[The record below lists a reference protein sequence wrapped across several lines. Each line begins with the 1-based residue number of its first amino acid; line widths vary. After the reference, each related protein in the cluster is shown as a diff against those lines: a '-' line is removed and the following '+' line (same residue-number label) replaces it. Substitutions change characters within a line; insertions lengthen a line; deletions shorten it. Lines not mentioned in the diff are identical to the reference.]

1 MIFSFSRSYLYSL
14 LPNKKFTAD
23 YFWKV
28 ILLFKKGELAL
39 IDRYKAASDLIS
51 LIAAKS
57 LSKSSI
63 PKFICTLEVAIEV
76 P

>member
-1 MIFSFSRSYLYSL
+1 MIYKKRNPTWCFRKLDPSL
-14 LPNKKFTAD
+14 RVIF
-23 YFWKV
+23 V

-39 IDRYKAASDLIS
+39 NDRYKAASDLIS

-63 PKFICTLEVAIEV
+63 PMFIWTLEVAIDI

>member
-1 MIFSFSRSYLYSL
+1 MIY
-14 LPNKKFTAD
+14 KKGTLVGVFGNWIHLWEWL
-23 YFWKV
+23 FV

-39 IDRYKAASDLIS
+39 NDRYKAASDLIS
-51 LIAAKS
+51 LIAVKS

-63 PKFICTLEVAIEV
+63 PMFICTLEVAIAV

>member
-1 MIFSFSRSYLYSL
+1 M
-14 LPNKKFTAD
+14 
-23 YFWKV
+23 V

-39 IDRYKAASDLIS
+39 NDRYRAASDLIS
-51 LIAAKS
+51 LIAVKS

-63 PKFICTLEVAIEV
+63 PKFIWTLEVAIDI

>member
-1 MIFSFSRSYLYSL
+1 LWFTKNGTL
-14 LPNKKFTAD
+14 LGVLGNCIHLWEWF
-23 YFWKV
+23 FV

-39 IDRYKAASDLIS
+39 RDKYKAASDLIS

-63 PKFICTLEVAIEV
+63 PTFICTLEVAIEV

>member
-1 MIFSFSRSYLYSL
+1 
-14 LPNKKFTAD
+14 
-23 YFWKV
+23 V

-39 IDRYKAASDLIS
+39 MDRYKAASDRIS

-63 PKFICTLEVAIEV
+63 PIFMWTLEVAIDI

>member
-1 MIFSFSRSYLYSL
+1 MKKGTL
-14 LPNKKFTAD
+14 LGVLGN
-23 YFWKV
+23 WIHLWEWLSV

-39 IDRYKAASDLIS
+39 KDKYKAASDLIS
-51 LIAAKS
+51 LIAVKS

-63 PKFICTLEVAIEV
+63 PIFMWTLEVAMEI

>member
-1 MIFSFSRSYLYSL
+1 MWFTKKGTL
-14 LPNKKFTAD
+14 LGVLGNWIHLWEWFA
-23 YFWKV
+23 V

-39 IDRYKAASDLIS
+39 MDRYNAASDLIN

-63 PKFICTLEVAIEV
+63 PIFICTLEVAIEI